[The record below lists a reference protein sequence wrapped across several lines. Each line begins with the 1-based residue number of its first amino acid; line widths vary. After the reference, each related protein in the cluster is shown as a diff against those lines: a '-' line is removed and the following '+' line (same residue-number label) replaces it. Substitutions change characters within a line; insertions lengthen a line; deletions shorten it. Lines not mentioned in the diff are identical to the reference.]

1 MQRGAASQPEKA
13 MINQIIYAWRW
24 LTQVQVVYQRNANVP
39 IAVWWARN
47 EADAQEWM
55 RCIKHHTVVYGKR
68 GKFLGGRT
76 TL

>member
-24 LTQVQVVYQRNANVP
+24 LTQVQVIYQRNAGVP

-76 TL
+76 L